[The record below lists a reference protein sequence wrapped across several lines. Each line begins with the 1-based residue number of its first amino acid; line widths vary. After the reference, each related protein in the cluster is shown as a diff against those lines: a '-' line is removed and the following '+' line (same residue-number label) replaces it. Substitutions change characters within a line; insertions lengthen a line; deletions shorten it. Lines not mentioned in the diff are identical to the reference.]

1 MNEQITIYVF
11 IDASNVWNAVKSTK
25 KFIEYKTLKDYFRKN
40 FNADT
45 VEIFYY
51 DAYPQAG
58 TRDYDLDGK
67 HKFLTYLKKGLG
79 FTVRKK
85 ELKRISVT
93 GENGESIIE
102 KGNMDVEITIDAMHN
117 IQKYTAAVFFSGDAD
132 FLALVNYLKNR
143 GKKVYI
149 FSSKDNISHELKT
162 GGNGNFDLKD
172 IHEIWGKDLKYREK
186 DQNKTTHKMTQNIQQ
201 LREEFKQ
208 KIDILNNYLFAQGLS
223 DPMTRIQQLSF
234 LFFLKMLEEQD
245 IAMEN
250 EEKLTGRK
258 HKSIFAGAKDKFRW
272 SRLREKTGQNLYKF
286 VRDEVFEFVT
296 ELHNGHDNVRQVFE
310 GAKLLIPDE
319 ATLKR
324 TIEIINDI
332 NFSSLDTDVKGDLYE
347 YLLQQINSAGKLGA
361 FLTPRHIIRT
371 IVEMV
376 NPKIGETI
384 LDPACGTGGFLIN
397 AHEWIKFKNSDPKNL
412 EEREGRKIGYGDKL
426 NKEQWQFL
434 SKSTFHGYDVGSE
447 MQRLALMNLILHGL
461 EGARILRKDTVAGS
475 ENENDLKKFDVVLT
489 NPPFAGLVD
498 AGRIKPTLPVKS
510 NKTQVLFLGY
520 VINSLKPHGR
530 AGIILPE
537 GSLFGTNKDDKDI
550 RRFLL
555 ENTKLEA
562 VVSMPAGVFQPYAGV
577 KTSFLIFKKKSVP
590 KLDEKEKIWFFDM
603 RGDGS
608 SLSAAKK
615 FGPQYKNDVPKLL
628 ALWTEQKVEKPYS
641 WLTSV
646 KEIAE
651 NDYIL
656 SANTY
661 SPYNGEEE
669 VNHREP
675 REILKEIESGE
686 KKLSSEFGKIKK
698 LL

>member
-1 MNEQITIYVF
+1 VISRIAPTFAVYHTRILKVNELGIT
-11 IDASNVWNAVKSTK
+11 
-25 KFIEYKTLKDYFRKN
+25 KN
-40 FNADT
+40 EA
-45 VEIFYY
+45 
-51 DAYPQAG
+51 
-58 TRDYDLDGK
+58 
-67 HKFLTYLKKGLG
+67 
-79 FTVRKK
+79 
-85 ELKRISVT
+85 
-93 GENGESIIE
+93 
-102 KGNMDVEITIDAMHN
+102 
-117 IQKYTAAVFFSGDAD
+117 
-132 FLALVNYLKNR
+132 
-143 GKKVYI
+143 
-149 FSSKDNISHELKT
+149 
-162 GGNGNFDLKD
+162 
-172 IHEIWGKDLKYREK
+172 
-186 DQNKTTHKMTQNIQQ
+186 KMTQNIQQ

-245 IAMEN
+245 IAMEK

-258 HKSIFAGAKDKFRW
+258 HKSIFAGQKDKFRW
-272 SRLREKTGQNLYKF
+272 SRLREKTGPNLYKF

-361 FLTPRHIIRT
+361 FLTPRHIIRA

-397 AHEWIKFKNSDPKNL
+397 AYDHIRLKNSDAKNL
-412 EEREGRKIGYGDKL
+412 EERNGRMVGYGEKL
-426 NKEQWQFL
+426 NKEQWKFL
-434 SKSTFHGYDVGSE
+434 TQKTFNGYDVAPE
-447 MQRLALMNLILHGL
+447 MVRLALMNLLLHGL

-475 ENENDLKKFDVVLT
+475 ENEDDLKKFDVVLT

-498 AGRIKPTLPVKS
+498 ASRIKPTLPVRSK
-510 NKTQVLFLGY
+510 KTQVLFLGY
-520 VINSLKPHGR
+520 VINSLKPNGR

-537 GSLFGTNKDDKDI
+537 GSLFGTNKDDKEI
-550 RRFLL
+550 RRYML

-577 KTSFLIFKKKSVP
+577 KTSFLVFKRKPAP
-590 KLDEKEKIWFFDM
+590 KLDEKEQIWFFDM
-603 RGDGS
+603 KGDGS
-608 SLSAAKK
+608 SLTSAKK
-615 FGPQYKNDVPKLL
+615 FGPQYKNDIPKLL
-628 ALWTEQKVEKPYS
+628 ELWLARRSFSEGGSKDLSIQKPYS
-641 WLTSV
+641 WLTPV
-646 KEIAE
+646 KDIAE

-675 REILKEIESGE
+675 KEILKEIEGGE
-686 KKLSSEFGKIKK
+686 KKVIDILSEVKKK
-698 LL
+698 L

>member
-1 MNEQITIYVF
+1 MISRIAPTFAVYHTRILKVNELGIT
-11 IDASNVWNAVKSTK
+11 
-25 KFIEYKTLKDYFRKN
+25 KN
-40 FNADT
+40 EA
-45 VEIFYY
+45 
-51 DAYPQAG
+51 
-58 TRDYDLDGK
+58 
-67 HKFLTYLKKGLG
+67 
-79 FTVRKK
+79 
-85 ELKRISVT
+85 
-93 GENGESIIE
+93 
-102 KGNMDVEITIDAMHN
+102 
-117 IQKYTAAVFFSGDAD
+117 
-132 FLALVNYLKNR
+132 
-143 GKKVYI
+143 
-149 FSSKDNISHELKT
+149 
-162 GGNGNFDLKD
+162 
-172 IHEIWGKDLKYREK
+172 
-186 DQNKTTHKMTQNIQQ
+186 KMTQNIQQ

-245 IAMEN
+245 IAMEK

-258 HKSIFAGAKDKFRW
+258 HKSIFAGQKDKFRW
-272 SRLREKTGQNLYKF
+272 SRLREKTGPNLYKF

-324 TIEIINDI
+324 TVEIINDI

-361 FLTPRHIIRT
+361 FLTPRHIIRA

-397 AHEWIKFKNSDPKNL
+397 AYDHIRLKNSDAKNL
-412 EEREGRKIGYGDKL
+412 EERNGRMVGYGEKL
-426 NKEQWQFL
+426 NKEQWKFL
-434 SKSTFHGYDVGSE
+434 TQKTFNGYDVAPE
-447 MQRLALMNLILHGL
+447 MVRLALMNLLLHGL

-475 ENENDLKKFDVVLT
+475 ENEDDLKKFDVVLT

-498 AGRIKPTLPVKS
+498 ASRIKPTLPVRSK
-510 NKTQVLFLGY
+510 KTQVLFLGY
-520 VINSLKPHGR
+520 VINSLKPNGR

-537 GSLFGTNKDDKDI
+537 GSLFGTNKDDKEI
-550 RRFLL
+550 RRYML

-577 KTSFLIFKKKSVP
+577 KTSFLVFKRKPAP
-590 KLDEKEKIWFFDM
+590 KLDEKEQIWFFDM
-603 RGDGS
+603 KGDGS
-608 SLSAAKK
+608 SLTSAKK
-615 FGPQYKNDVPKLL
+615 FGPQYKNDIPKLL
-628 ALWTEQKVEKPYS
+628 ELWLARRSFSEGGSKDLSIQKPYS
-641 WLTSV
+641 WLTPV
-646 KEIAE
+646 KDIAE

-675 REILKEIESGE
+675 KEILKEIEGGE
-686 KKLSSEFGKIKK
+686 KKVIDILSEVKKK
-698 LL
+698 L

>member
-1 MNEQITIYVF
+1 
-11 IDASNVWNAVKSTK
+11 
-25 KFIEYKTLKDYFRKN
+25 
-40 FNADT
+40 
-45 VEIFYY
+45 
-51 DAYPQAG
+51 
-58 TRDYDLDGK
+58 
-67 HKFLTYLKKGLG
+67 
-79 FTVRKK
+79 
-85 ELKRISVT
+85 
-93 GENGESIIE
+93 
-102 KGNMDVEITIDAMHN
+102 
-117 IQKYTAAVFFSGDAD
+117 
-132 FLALVNYLKNR
+132 
-143 GKKVYI
+143 
-149 FSSKDNISHELKT
+149 
-162 GGNGNFDLKD
+162 
-172 IHEIWGKDLKYREK
+172 
-186 DQNKTTHKMTQNIQQ
+186 MTQNIQQ

-245 IAMEN
+245 IAMEK

-258 HKSIFAGAKDKFRW
+258 HKSIFAGQKDKFRW
-272 SRLREKTGQNLYKF
+272 SRLREKTGPNLYKF
-286 VRDEVFEFVT
+286 VRDEVFQFVT

-361 FLTPRHIIRT
+361 FLTPRHIIRA

-397 AHEWIKFKNSDPKNL
+397 AYDHIRLKNSDAKNL
-412 EEREGRKIGYGDKL
+412 EEINGRMVGYGEKL
-426 NKEQWQFL
+426 NKEQWKFL
-434 SKSTFHGYDVGSE
+434 TQKTFSGYDVAPE
-447 MQRLALMNLILHGL
+447 MVRLALMNLLLHGL

-475 ENENDLKKFDVVLT
+475 ENEDDLKKFDVILT

-498 AGRIKPTLPVKS
+498 AGRIKPTLPVRSK
-510 NKTQVLFLGY
+510 KTQILFLGY
-520 VINSLKPHGR
+520 VINSLKPGGR

-537 GSLFGTNKDDKDI
+537 GSLFGTNKDDKEI
-550 RRFLL
+550 RRYML

-577 KTSFLIFKKKSVP
+577 KTSFLIFKRKPTP
-590 KLDEKEKIWFFDM
+590 KLDDKEQIWFFDM
-603 RGDGS
+603 KGDGS
-608 SLSAAKK
+608 SLTAAKK
-615 FGPQYKNDVPKLL
+615 FGPQYKNDIPKLL
-628 ALWTEQKVEKPYS
+628 ELWNKDQAVAKPYS
-641 WLTSV
+641 WFTAV
-646 KEIAE
+646 KEIAD

-669 VNHREP
+669 INHREP
-675 REILKEIESGE
+675 KEILEEIETE
-686 KKLSSEFGKIKK
+686 KKK
-698 LL
+698 LELTLGEVKRLI